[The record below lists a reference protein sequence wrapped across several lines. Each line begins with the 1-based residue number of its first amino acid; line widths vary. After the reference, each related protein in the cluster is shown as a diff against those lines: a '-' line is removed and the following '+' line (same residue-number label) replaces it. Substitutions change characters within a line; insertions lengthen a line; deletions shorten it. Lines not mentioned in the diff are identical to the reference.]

1 MGLSGQFYAL
11 LNYTWFPLNRM
22 PKSQSQHLE
31 GRNISILPLIEP

>member
-11 LNYTWFPLNRM
+11 LNFALFPLNRM

-31 GRNISILPLIEP
+31 EGRNLPLIEP